1 MAALKQAFVMLRPD
15 IQWNNPGD
23 VRGRGGAFLTLLFII
38 QAALGEA
45 SEPGADQ
52 LFHRPRRMAF
62 PDRALRQLRHRPCR
76 GPRQGPGRI
85 AQKGAPRHDG
95 LSPELRRAP
104 SRRSPRRTLKPGD
117 RVVVEAGQTIP
128 GDGEI
133 IEGIASVDESAITG
147 ESAPVIRAAGGDR
160 SGVTG
165 GTVVLSDRIVVE
177 ITSGAGESFLD
188 RMIALV
194 EGAIR
199 QRSPNEIALTLVL
212 SAFTLVFLIVV
223 IPLWPM
229 AWNAEQYMMGYLG
242 IQEPLKSLGTD
253 VPTLIALLVCLI
265 PTTIGALLAA
275 IGIAGMDR
283 ALQAN
288 IIAKSGKAVELAGDI
303 DVVLLDKT
311 GTITIGN
318 RNATKFLPVGDYSAA
333 DVGRLAA
340 LASAAD
346 ETPEGKSIVQ
356 LIREAEQNPGQ
367 SCRRRRKSVPFTA
380 QTRMS
385 GVDLPDGRQHTQ
397 RSAGRHHSIR
407 QGRQGSVPGEL
418 NALVDSVASK
428 GATPLVVADGAQIA
442 GVVVLED
449 ILKPHMAERFD
460 RLRKMGLRTVMITG
474 DNPLTAAT
482 IAARAGVDDF
492 LAEATPETKLAYI
505 RKEQAD
511 GKLVAM
517 MGDGTNDAPAL
528 AQADVALAMNAG
540 TQAAKEAANMVD
552 LDSDPT
558 KLIEVVEIGK
568 QLLITRGSLTTFSI
582 ANDVAKYFAI
592 IPALFAGTLPWLK
605 AIDIMHL
612 HSPTSAILSA
622 VIFNAHHHPRC
633 SSRSPLRG
641 SPTGPWAP
649 TRCCGR
655 NLLDLGT
662 GRRDYPLYRHQADR
676 PHHGGLAPGELMDQ
690 GGMNMRAN
698 IFRKASCSW
707 FFAWSSAASS
717 IRWPCGWSGRSSFP
731 SRPTAAWCK
740 GPDGKPVGS
749 RLIAQP
755 FTKDEYFQPRPSAA
769 SYDASASA
777 SSALAASNYALRDRV
792 ARTLGPIVTY
802 QSGAKAG
809 QPVAPD
815 VETWFQKDM
824 FQGKPHIVAQWADLH
839 NSLAQAWVKADPTT
853 RRLCGRL
860 GEDAPRPRGPVDQG
874 QPRHPE
880 AQGRRPGRRVLQGL
894 LRDHPGKFPSAVTHK
909 GPAARR

>member
-1 MAALKQAFVMLRPD
+1 MNKVPYITETVKTVPLPSEQQRSLRRMKRRALLEKKTTIAALKQAFVMLRPD
-15 IQWNNPGD
+15 IQWKNP
-23 VRGRGGAFLTLLFII
+23 VMFVVEVGAFLTLLFIA
-38 QAALGEA
+38 QAAWGKEA
-45 SEPGADQ
+45 SQVPITYFIALDAWLFLTVLFANFATALAEARGKAQAD
-52 LFHRPRRMAF
+52 
-62 PDRALRQLRHRPCR
+62 
-76 GPRQGPGRI
+76 
-85 AQKGAPRHDG
+85 
-95 LSPELRRAP
+95 SLRRARHDTVAYRLNAAGAIEEV
-104 SRRSPRRTLKPGD
+104 SSTVLKPGD
-117 RVVVEAGQTIP
+117 RVVVQAGQTIP

-133 IEGIASVDESAITG
+133 MEGIASVDESAITG

-165 GTVVLSDRIVVE
+165 GTVVLSDRIVVQ
-177 ITSGAGESFLD
+177 ITSGAGDSFLD

-199 QRSPNEIALTLVL
+199 QRSPNEIALTLLL

-223 IPLWPM
+223 IPLWAM
-229 AWNAEQYMMGYLG
+229 AWNAEQYMMAYLG
-242 IQEPLKSLGTD
+242 IQQPLRSLGTD

-318 RNATKFLPVGDYSAA
+318 RNATTFLPIGNYSAA

-346 ETPEGKSIVQ
+346 ETPEGKSLVR
-356 LIREAEQNPGQ
+356 LFEKQ
-367 SCRRRRKSVPFTA
+367 SQTPVSVPLDAQFVPFTA

-385 GVDLPDGRQHTQ
+385 GIDLPDGR
-397 RSAGRHHSIR
+397 RIR
-407 QGRQGSVPGEL
+407 KGAPDAVIKFVEDNHGSVPGDL
-418 NALVDSVASK
+418 SALVNSVASK
-428 GATPLVVADGAQIA
+428 GATPLVVADDGHIA

-449 ILKPHMAERFD
+449 ILKPHMHERFE
-460 RLRKMGLRTVMITG
+460 RLRRMGLRTVMITG

-492 LAEATPETKLAYI
+492 LAQATPETKLSYI
-505 RKEQAD
+505 RKEQAG

-558 KLIEVVEIGK
+558 KLIEVVEVGK
-568 QLLITRGSLTTFSI
+568 QLLITRGALTSFSI

-622 VIFNAHHHPRC
+622 VIFNALIIPALIPVALKGVKYR
-633 SSRSPLRG
+633 PLGADALLR
-641 SPTGPWAP
+641 
-649 TRCCGR
+649 R
-655 NLLDLGT
+655 NLLIWGLGGVILPFIGIKLIDLI
-662 GRRDYPLYRHQADR
+662 
-676 PHHGGLAPGELMDQ
+676 M
-690 GGMNMRAN
+690 
-698 IFRKASCSW
+698 
-707 FFAWSSAASS
+707 
-717 IRWPCGWSGRSSFP
+717 
-731 SRPTAAWCK
+731 
-740 GPDGKPVGS
+740 VGFH
-749 RLIAQP
+749 LTI
-755 FTKDEYFQPRPSAA
+755 
-769 SYDASASA
+769 
-777 SSALAASNYALRDRV
+777 
-792 ARTLGPIVTY
+792 
-802 QSGAKAG
+802 
-809 QPVAPD
+809 
-815 VETWFQKDM
+815 
-824 FQGKPHIVAQWADLH
+824 
-839 NSLAQAWVKADPTT
+839 
-853 RRLCGRL
+853 
-860 GEDAPRPRGPVDQG
+860 
-874 QPRHPE
+874 
-880 AQGRRPGRRVLQGL
+880 
-894 LRDHPGKFPSAVTHK
+894 
-909 GPAARR
+909 